1 MDAPTSPEILSATA
15 EAIAGRAG
23 ALVPPQDSAIAEGI
37 ARRLFATISPEDL
50 DRAGLSVPEGAAV
63 SLAAFARTRL
73 PATTLVRAFDP
84 DPEHDGF
91 GTPHSIIE
99 VVNDDMPFLV
109 DSVVAEL
116 GRQGLAIHLLLH
128 PVLMVARGADGQ
140 LVAIDD
146 RTARTRESMMHI
158 AVDRQADAD
167 RLEAI
172 AEGLRGVLADVRIA
186 VTEWAPTVARAR
198 AAAAKLASGIPGV
211 PGTVSRSE
219 AQFLAWLT
227 DDHFTYLGC
236 RRYTYEQA
244 GEDIVYHQIPGSG
257 LGLLADPAF
266 RVFDAVGSGAAL
278 PPEQRAFLDRPEAI
292 LITKSD
298 RISTVHRRV
307 PMDVVIV
314 KTYGPDGKV
323 SGEERFL
330 GLFTA
335 SVYSGSVRTIPLV
348 ADKVD
353 GVIARA
359 GFDPSSHAGKTLMHV
374 LETFPRDEI
383 FQRSEDDLLRTV
395 LGIVALQDR
404 PRTALF
410 VHADPFDRLLSA
422 LVFSPAA
429 AFSSTVRL
437 RMADLLERSYGAK
450 VANFSTLL
458 SDESPLVRL
467 LITLR
472 RVPPVQPMPDHDTVE
487 RQLAEIARTWT
498 GRLRDAFVR
507 RYGEADGLTRAR
519 RFAETFPGSYQ
530 EAIAPEEAVADANT
544 AEAAFANGRIK
555 VDLRRTESETVWS
568 LRVFRPGTPLP
579 LSDLIPLLENL
590 GFRILRE
597 QGPFPLELGTTDTGG
612 TVWLHDFAMS
622 GPGVVPDLARVGP
635 VLEEA
640 IDRLWAGTMEND
652 GFNRLILSAGLNSA
666 EVILLRAY
674 ARFMR
679 QTRAPFSV
687 EYMEQ
692 VLSAHPAIAADLV
705 ALFRAR
711 FDPDADAAAR
721 TDRQAGIVARIEKAL
736 DDVSSLDEDRI
747 LRRFLNAVQSTL
759 RTNFFSTGAGPDA
772 ATLSFKF
779 DSRALSDLPA
789 PRPLVEIFVY
799 SPRVEG
805 THLRFGKVA
814 RGGIRWSDRR
824 EDFRTEILGLVK
836 AQQVKNAVI
845 VPVGSKGG
853 FVLKK
858 PPAGGGRD
866 ALQAEG
872 IACYKLFIRSLLD
885 LTDNLVAG
893 AVVPPVRVVR
903 HDADDPYLVVA
914 ADKGTATFSDIA
926 NSLSQEAG
934 FWLDDAFASGGS
946 AGYDHKKMGIT
957 ARGAWECVKRHF
969 RERDLDIQT
978 RPFTVVGVGDMSGD
992 VFGNGMLL
1000 STATKLVAAFDHRH
1014 IFIDPTPDPA
1024 VSHAERKRMFDL
1036 PRSSWDDYD
1045 KALISAGGG
1054 VYPRTLKS
1062 IPLSP
1067 EARALLGISEEKPT
1081 PQTVMRA
1088 ILSAQVDLLWF
1099 GGIGTYIKASD
1110 ESNADAGDK
1119 ANDPIRIDGNQVRA
1133 RVVGEGAN
1141 LGVTQRGRVEAAR
1154 SGVGINTDA
1163 LDNSAG
1169 VDTSDHEVNI
1179 KILLADAIGRGNLAR
1194 ADRDVLLAS
1203 MTDDVAAHVLQDNY
1217 QQSQAISLA
1226 QRTAVENLDAAAD
1239 LMRDLEKAGL
1249 LQRDVEFLPGRDGI
1263 ARRRAAGE
1271 GLTRPE
1277 LCVLLAYA
1285 KNALFDALIASDLP
1299 DDPHIADEI
1308 DHYFPPVLVERYP
1321 ESLKTH
1327 RLRREIIT
1335 TGVVNA
1341 LVNRAGAS
1349 FVTRVAGRTGAS
1361 ETDITRA
1368 YLAASAIFDL
1378 PELWRRI
1385 EALDLI
1391 APAQAQIDMLVR
1403 TRKLLMRAAIWLV
1416 RSLPQP
1422 IDVVATVARF
1432 QPGAAAF
1439 RAARIAGVAGVP
1451 APGVPD
1457 DLAAMVAA
1465 LDDVTFALDL
1475 VPLSEQTGRA
1485 VADLSALH
1493 GAIGVRAGVDTLR
1506 AAAASLPRPDRWAAM
1521 AADALGE
1528 DFGRIQAAITGAV
1541 ALSGLS
1547 VDDWL
1552 ATRVTA
1558 RDRLD
1563 RSLGELAAQSGASL
1577 SALVVVGHDLR
1588 ALAIAG

>member
-1 MDAPTSPEILSATA
+1 MDAPTSPETKSATA
-15 EAIAGRAG
+15 EAIAGRTRP
-23 ALVPPQDSAIAEGI
+23 LVPPEDATIAEGI
-37 ARRLFATISPEDL
+37 ARRLFSAVSTDDL
-50 DRAGLSVPEGAAV
+50 ERAGLSVPEGAAA
-63 SLAAFARTRL
+63 SLSVFARTR
-73 PATTLVRAFDP
+73 PAGTALVRAFDP

-91 GTPHSIIE
+91 GSPHSIIE
-99 VVNDDMPFLV
+99 IVNDDMPFLV

-128 PVLMVARGADGQ
+128 PVLMVARDGDGR
-140 LVAIDD
+140 LTAVDD
-146 RTARTRESMMHI
+146 RAARTRESMMHV
-158 AVDRQADAD
+158 AVDRQADAA
-167 RLEAI
+167 RLQAI
-172 AEGLRGVLADVRIA
+172 ADGLQAVLADVRIA
-186 VTEWAPTVARAR
+186 VADWAPTVARAR
-198 AAAAKLASGIPGV
+198 AAAARLASGIPGV

-219 AQFLAWLT
+219 AQFLAWLS
-227 DDHFTYLGC
+227 DEHFTYLGC
-236 RRYTYEQA
+236 RRYTYDQV
-244 GEDIVYHQIPGSG
+244 GEDVVYHQLPGSG
-257 LGLLADPAF
+257 LGVLTDPAF
-266 RVFDAVGSGAAL
+266 GVFDAVRSGSPL
-278 PPEQRAFLDRPEAI
+278 PAEQRAFLDRPEAI

-298 RISTVHRRV
+298 RISAVHRRV

-314 KTYGPDGKV
+314 KTFGPDGKV
-323 SGEERFL
+323 SGEERFV

-335 SVYSGSVRTIPLV
+335 SVYSGSVRTIPLI

-353 GVIARA
+353 AVIARA
-359 GFDPSSHAGKTLMHV
+359 GYDPASHAGKTLIHV

-383 FQRSEDDLLRTV
+383 FQRSEDNLLETT

-410 VHADPFDRLLSA
+410 IHADPFDRLLSA
-422 LVFSPAA
+422 LVFSPAV

-437 RMADLLERSYGAK
+437 RMADLLERAYGAK

-472 RVPPVQPMPDHDTVE
+472 RIPPMQPLPDHEEVE
-487 RQLAEIARTWT
+487 RQLTEIARTWS

-507 RYGEADGLTRAR
+507 RFGEAEGLTRAR
-519 RFAETFPGSYQ
+519 RFADTFPGSYQ
-530 EAIAPEEAVADANT
+530 EAIAPEEAVADAAS
-544 AEAAFANGRIK
+544 AEAAFSGGRIK
-555 VDLRRTESETVWS
+555 VDLRRTGSGSVWS

-597 QGPFPLELGTTDTGG
+597 QGPFPLTLGGTGDGG

-622 GPGVVPDLARVGP
+622 GSMEVADLGRIGP

-640 IDRLWAGTMEND
+640 VDRLWAGTMEND
-652 GFNRLILSAGLNSA
+652 GFNRLILSAGLVSA

-705 ALFRAR
+705 ALFRTR
-711 FDPDADAAAR
+711 FDPDLADASRADGEAA
-721 TDRQAGIVARIEKAL
+721 IVARIEAAL
-736 DDVSSLDEDRI
+736 DGVSSLDEDRI

-759 RTNFFSTGAGPDA
+759 RTNYFSTGAGPDA
-772 ATLSFKF
+772 ATLAFKF

-858 PPAGGGRD
+858 PPTSGGRD

-893 AVVPPVRVVR
+893 ALVPPVRVVR

-926 NSLSQEAG
+926 NGLSQDAG

-978 RPFTVVGVGDMSGD
+978 QPFTAVGVGDMSGD

-1000 STATKLVAAFDHRH
+1000 SEATKLVAAFDHRH

-1024 VSHAERKRMFDL
+1024 ISHAERRRLFDL
-1036 PRSSWDDYD
+1036 PRSSWADYNA
-1045 KALISAGGG
+1045 ALISAGGG
-1054 VYPRTLKS
+1054 VYARDLKS
-1062 IPLSP
+1062 IPLSA
-1067 EARALLGISEEKPT
+1067 EARALLGIEEAKPT

-1099 GGIGTYIKASD
+1099 GGIGTYIKAAD
-1110 ESNADAGDK
+1110 ETNADAGDK
-1119 ANDPIRIDGNQVRA
+1119 ANDPIRIDGGQVRA

-1141 LGVTQRGRVEAAR
+1141 LGVTQRGRIEAAR
-1154 SGVGINTDA
+1154 NGVGINTDA

-1179 KILLADAIGRGNLAR
+1179 KILLADAIDRGALAR
-1194 ADRDVLLAS
+1194 ADRDALLAS

-1226 QRTAVENLDAAAD
+1226 QKTAVEDLDAAAD

-1249 LQRDVEFLPGRDGI
+1249 LQRDVEYLPGRDGI

-1277 LCVLLAYA
+1277 LCVLLAYS

-1308 DHYFPPVLVERYP
+1308 DRYFPPVLVERYP
-1321 ESLKTH
+1321 ESLKAH

-1335 TGVVNA
+1335 TGVVNT
-1341 LVNRAGAS
+1341 LVNRAGAT
-1349 FVTRVAGRTGAS
+1349 FLTRVSGRTGAS
-1361 ETDITRA
+1361 EADIARA
-1368 YLAASAIFDL
+1368 YLAASAIFEL
-1378 PELWRRI
+1378 PALWARI

-1391 APAQAQIDMLVR
+1391 APASAQLDMLGR
-1403 TRKLLMRAAIWLV
+1403 TRRLIERAAIWLV

-1439 RAARIAGVAGVP
+1439 RAARVAGSPGVP
-1451 APGVPD
+1451 VPGVPD
-1457 DLAAMVAA
+1457 DLAAAVAA
-1465 LDDVTFALDL
+1465 LDDLAFALDL
-1475 VPLSEQTGRA
+1475 VPLSEKTGRA
-1485 VADLSALH
+1485 VADLAALH
-1493 GAIGVRAGVDTLR
+1493 GEIGARAGVDRLR
-1506 AAAASLPRPDRWAAM
+1506 AAAASLPRPDRWAAG
-1521 AADALGE
+1521 AADAIGE
-1528 DFGRIQAAITGAV
+1528 DFGRIQAALAGEIAQ
-1541 ALSGLS
+1541 SGLG
-1547 VDDWL
+1547 VEDWL

-1588 ALAIAG
+1588 ALAIAS

>member
-1 MDAPTSPEILSATA
+1 MDAPTSPEIQSATA
-15 EAIAGRAG
+15 EAIAARTR
-23 ALVPPQDSAIAEGI
+23 ALVPPEDGPLAEGI
-37 ARRLFATISPEDL
+37 ARRLFSTVSAEDL
-50 DRAGLSVPEGAAV
+50 DRAGLSVPEGAAT
-63 SLAAFARTRL
+63 SLAVFARTR
-73 PATTLVRAFDP
+73 PAGTALVRAFDP
-84 DPEHDGF
+84 DPDRDGF
-91 GTPHSIIE
+91 GSPHSIIE
-99 VVNDDMPFLV
+99 IVNDDMPFLV

-128 PVLMVARGADGQ
+128 PVLMVARGPDGR
-140 LVAIDD
+140 LSAVDD
-146 RTARTRESMMHI
+146 RTTRTRESMMHI
-158 AVDRQADAD
+158 AVDRQADAE

-172 AEGLRGVLADVRIA
+172 AEGVRAVLADVRVA
-186 VTEWAPTVARAR
+186 VVDWAPTVARAR
-198 AAAAKLASGIPGV
+198 AAAARLASGIPGV

-219 AQFLAWLT
+219 AQFLAWLS
-227 DDHFTYLGC
+227 DEHFTYLGC
-236 RRYTYEQA
+236 RRYTYEHT
-244 GEDIVYHQIPGSG
+244 GDDIVYHQMPGSG
-257 LGLLADPAF
+257 LGLLTDPEF
-266 RVFDAVGSGAAL
+266 RVFDAVRSGSSL
-278 PPEQRAFLDRPEAI
+278 PAEQRAFLDRPEAI

-298 RISTVHRRV
+298 RISSVHRRV

-314 KTYGPDGKV
+314 KTFGPDGKV

-335 SVYSGSVRTIPLV
+335 SVYAGSVRTIPLI

-353 GVIARA
+353 AVIARA
-359 GFDPSSHAGKTLMHV
+359 GFDPSSHAGKTLIHV

-383 FQRSEDDLLRTV
+383 FQRSEEDLLQTV

-410 VHADPFDRLLSA
+410 VRADPFDRLLSA

-429 AFSSTVRL
+429 AFSSNVRL

-472 RVPPVQPMPDHDTVE
+472 RVPPLVPMPDREEVE
-487 RQLAEIARTWT
+487 HQLAEIARTWS
-498 GRLRDAFVR
+498 GRVRDAFVR

-519 RFAETFPGSYQ
+519 RFADTFPGSYQ
-530 EAIAPEEAVADANT
+530 EAIAPEDAVADAAS

-555 VDLRRTESETVWS
+555 VDLRRTGSDSVWS

-597 QGPFPLELGTTDTGG
+597 QGPFPLTLGG
-612 TVWLHDFAMS
+612 TGDGGTIWLHDFAMS
-622 GPGVVPDLARVGP
+622 GPGAVSDLARTAP

-640 IDRLWAGTMEND
+640 VNRLWAGSMEND
-652 GFNRLILSAGLNSA
+652 GFNRLILAAGLDSA

-692 VLSAHPAIAADLV
+692 VLTHHAPIAADLV
-705 ALFRAR
+705 ALFHTR
-711 FDPDADAAAR
+711 FDPDADDAGRGAR
-721 TDRQAGIVARIEKAL
+721 EAEIVGRIETAL
-736 DDVSSLDEDRI
+736 DGVSSLDEDRI
-747 LRRFLNAVQSTL
+747 LRRFLNAIQSTL
-759 RTNFFSTGAGPDA
+759 RTNFFSTGAGPEA
-772 ATLSFKF
+772 ATLAFKF

-858 PPAGGGRD
+858 PPAAGGRD

-885 LTDNLVAG
+885 LTDNLETG
-893 AVVPPVRVVR
+893 SVVPPARVVR
-903 HDADDPYLVVA
+903 HDGDDPYLVVA

-926 NSLSQEAG
+926 NGLSQDAG

-978 RPFTVVGVGDMSGD
+978 QPFTVVGVGDMSGD

-1014 IFIDPTPDPA
+1014 IFIDPEPDPA
-1024 VSHAERKRMFDL
+1024 VSHAERRRLFDL
-1036 PRSSWDDYD
+1036 PRSSWADYNPV
-1045 KALISAGGG
+1045 LISEGGG
-1054 VYPRTLKS
+1054 VYARDLKS

-1067 EARALLGISEEKPT
+1067 QARALLGITEEKPT
-1081 PQTVMRA
+1081 PQTVMKA
-1088 ILSAQVDLLWF
+1088 ILSAPVDLLWF
-1099 GGIGTYIKASD
+1099 GGIGTYVKASD

-1141 LGVTQRGRVEAAR
+1141 LGVTQRGRIEAAR
-1154 SGVGINTDA
+1154 SGIGINTDA

-1179 KILLADAIGRGNLAR
+1179 KILLADAIGRGALAR
-1194 ADRDVLLAS
+1194 ADRDALLAS
-1203 MTDDVAAHVLQDNY
+1203 MTDDVAAHVLLDNY

-1226 QRTAVENLDAAAD
+1226 QRTAVEDLDGCAD

-1285 KNALFDALIASDLP
+1285 KNALFDALIASGLP

-1308 DHYFPPVLVERYP
+1308 DHYFPPVLVERFP
-1321 ESLKTH
+1321 DSLKTH

-1335 TGVVNA
+1335 TGVVNT
-1341 LVNRAGAS
+1341 LVNRAGTV

-1361 ETDITRA
+1361 ETDIARA
-1368 YLAASAIFDL
+1368 YLAASAIFEL
-1378 PELWRRI
+1378 PALWARI

-1391 APAQAQIDMLVR
+1391 APATAQLDMLDR
-1403 TRKLLMRAAIWLV
+1403 TRRLLERAAIWLV

-1439 RAARIAGVAGVP
+1439 RAARVAGSPGIPV
-1451 APGVPD
+1451 PGVPD
-1457 DLAAMVAA
+1457 DLAAAVAA
-1465 LDDVTFALDL
+1465 LDDLAFALDL
-1475 VPLSEQTGRA
+1475 VPLSEKTGRPI
-1485 VADLSALH
+1485 ADLAALH
-1493 GAIGVRAGVDTLR
+1493 AEIGARAGVQRLR
-1506 AAAASLPRPDRWAAM
+1506 SAAAALPRPDRWAAM

-1528 DFGRIQAAITGAV
+1528 DFGRIQATLAGEI
-1541 ALSGLS
+1541 ALSGQSLES
-1547 VDDWL
+1547 WL